1 MTPQVISEKLF
12 CKSEGERRKQLLT
25 WITELKKSMDILKA
39 KAQKYNSLNTPVGKK
54 NAILALRE
62 YKELES
68 QRTLLMEMTKDQWH
82 PLPEVAHQD
91 IIFDKDHA
99 KFEDKK

>member
-1 MTPQVISEKLF
+1 
-12 CKSEGERRKQLLT
+12 
-25 WITELKKSMDILKA
+25 MDILKA

-62 YKELES
+62 FKDLEN

-82 PLPEVAHQD
+82 PLPEIALQD
-91 IIFDKDHA
+91 VLFEKDHA
-99 KFEDKK
+99 RFEEKK